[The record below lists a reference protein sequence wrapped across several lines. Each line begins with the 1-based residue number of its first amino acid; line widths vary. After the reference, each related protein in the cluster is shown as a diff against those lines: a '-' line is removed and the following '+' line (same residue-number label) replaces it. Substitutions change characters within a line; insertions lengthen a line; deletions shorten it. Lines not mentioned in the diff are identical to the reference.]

1 MTALHKKT
9 IGLLLASF
17 LILWGGAH
25 LNSVPKA
32 YAAPRTSYAT
42 AEGGDSDVSSNA
54 ADACAAPQDTL
65 IKKINCRK
73 QSNPQPTTDVN
84 KIIAQV
90 GQLSTWVNYIFNPA
104 INFITFKIGA
114 LLSND
119 YIFAGTMGTML
130 QSIWRVN
137 RNIVNIIFV
146 LVLLYL
152 ALKYIFGSE
161 EGGTDLKKV
170 LPMFALMLIAVNFS
184 WLASKVVLDAA
195 SVATQ
200 IVFSLPTAVKGVIGD
215 EVLNNQ
221 IKNCE
226 IDPKNGNTK
235 GMCSST
241 LVRTVPDAK
250 FTVNLNDTTGE
261 CNGIEDRYKAENPPP
276 NENSTPTTTPAA
288 PAADATTPPP
298 APTIDQ
304 THPLK
309 GINIFCWKTI
319 DLADYNQNNA
329 SYFLSYSM
337 ARVQRLT
344 QASTSDAFKL
354 SIGVI
359 FSILIQVV
367 YLVAFASLFIAMIL
381 RIAVLWFFVA
391 FSPLLV
397 LALFLEEHV
406 KELKLSEETLSMGTF
421 IQWAFAPAK
430 LGAVWAVGFMMIT
443 MGQTLGENFFSK
455 ANAEPGQILNVGAL
469 FMGMDNLQ
477 EFMWLLMTVGIIW
490 VGTFAVLTK
499 LEIGKEIFAKINS
512 AGTRVAEV
520 VGKSPILAP
529 IMPIYDSK
537 GGVHMESIAQ
547 LKKEIGF
554 GNLLSKWE
562 ALESGDANSNSE
574 KYREGSDAL
583 GEIDPSGIVKLRTL
597 LERKDL
603 SGNQKAVYEIFHDK
617 TGITKKDIKD
627 NSTDVQNM
635 ITGAGGRFGK
645 ELSANSADIM
655 FMLKAAAEN
664 GEADKPAPA
673 TAPAVAPEAVVKP
686 APPPPG

>member
-1 MTALHKKT
+1 MKIFSRLIK
-9 IGLLLASF
+9 GFLVLSLVLLVL
-17 LILWGGAH
+17 GGSSH

-32 YAAPRTSYAT
+32 YALEGAAPAT
-42 AEGGDSDVSSNA
+42 PAAASSNA
-54 ADACAAPQDTL
+54 VDACAAPQDVVS
-65 IKKINCRK
+65 KIDCRR

-84 KIIAQV
+84 KIIEQV

-137 RNIVNIIFV
+137 RNIVNIVFV

-200 IVFSLPTAVKGVIGD
+200 IVFSLPTAVKGVVGD
-215 EVLNNQ
+215 EILNNQ
-221 IKNCE
+221 LTPCTIGN
-226 IDPKNGNTK
+226 NGNTK
-235 GMCSST
+235 GSCFPPKI
-241 LVRTVPDAK
+241 LTVPDAK
-250 FTVNLNDTTGE
+250 YTVNLNDATE
-261 CNGIEDRYKAENPPP
+261 CNGIDALYKGDN
-276 NENSTPTTTPAA
+276 
-288 PAADATTPPP
+288 P
-298 APTIDQ
+298 APTEHSTSTTPDSATTTDASTPDVIDRA
-304 THPLK
+304 HPFK

-381 RIAVLWFFVA
+381 RIAILWFFVA
-391 FSPLLV
+391 FSPILV
-397 LALFLEEHV
+397 LAMFLKEHV
-406 KELKLSEETLSMGTF
+406 KEISLDEKILSLETFS
-421 IQWAFAPAK
+421 QWAFAPAK
-430 LGAVWAVGFMMIT
+430 LGAIWAVGFMMIT

-455 ANAEPGQILNVGAL
+455 ANTIGAEPGQMLNVGAL

-477 EFMWLLMTVGIIW
+477 EFMWLLMTIGIIW
-490 VGTFAVLTK
+490 VGTFAVLMK

-512 AGTRVAEV
+512 AGTHAAELI
-520 VGKSPILAP
+520 GKSPIYAP

-537 GGVHMESIAQ
+537 GGVHMGSASELMGQ
-547 LKKEIGF
+547 MNFNET
-554 GNLLSKWE
+554 LSKWE
-562 ALESGDANSNSE
+562 KLHSGDANLHKFE
-574 KYREGSDAL
+574 DGSTKLQEMDDTNK
-583 GEIDPSGIVKLRTL
+583 GELFKL
-597 LERKDL
+597 LEQKDF
-603 SGNQKAVYEIFHDK
+603 KEVYKVIHEK
-617 TGITKKDIKD
+617 TGVDKRDI
-627 NSTDVQNM
+627 NSKPDKVLDM
-635 ITGAGGRFGK
+635 LTGAGEDFK
-645 ELSANSADIM
+645 KNSANLMAL
-655 FMLKAAAEN
+655 LKEASN
-664 GEADKPAPA
+664 DGEEGKPAPA
-673 TAPAVAPEAVVKP
+673 STPQAPVQPPSKPQAPP
-686 APPPPG
+686 APPPPGKDDK